1 MLETRIN
8 IGRFSKNELLTN
20 TTARKLKLYKCHNKV
35 TEHSPSRLSEL
46 KTKDIDAAERFKIR
60 DVQELIT
67 KDVEE
72 GKFIRLCPKYKDGLT
87 VVAVRG

>member
-1 MLETRIN
+1 METRIN

-46 KTKDIDAAERFKIR
+46 KTKDIDAAERLKIR
-60 DVQELIT
+60 DVQELVT

>member
-1 MLETRIN
+1 METRIN

-60 DVQELIT
+60 DVQELVT

-87 VVAVRG
+87 VVAVKG

>member
-1 MLETRIN
+1 METRIN
-8 IGRFSKNELLTN
+8 IGRFSKNELLMN
-20 TTARKLKLYKCHNKV
+20 TAARKLKLYKHYNKV
-35 TEHSPSRLSEL
+35 TEHSPSRVSEL

-72 GKFIRLCPKYKDGLT
+72 GKFIRLCPQYKDGLT

>member
-1 MLETRIN
+1 M
-8 IGRFSKNELLTN
+8 TN

>member
-1 MLETRIN
+1 METRIN

-35 TEHSPSRLSEL
+35 TGHSPSRLSEL

-60 DVQELIT
+60 DVQELVT

-87 VVAVRG
+87 VVAVKG

>member
-1 MLETRIN
+1 METRIN
-8 IGRFSKNELLTN
+8 IGRFSKNDLLTN

-60 DVQELIT
+60 DVQELVT

-72 GKFIRLCPKYKDGLT
+72 GKFIRH
-87 VVAVRG
+87 VRSIKIA

>member
-1 MLETRIN
+1 METRIN

-20 TTARKLKLYKCHNKV
+20 TTAKKLKLYKCHNKV

>member
-1 MLETRIN
+1 METRIN
-8 IGRFSKNELLTN
+8 IGRFSKNDLLTN

-60 DVQELIT
+60 DVQELVT

>member
-1 MLETRIN
+1 METRIN

-67 KDVEE
+67 KDVEM

>member
-1 MLETRIN
+1 METRIN

-72 GKFIRLCPKYKDGLT
+72 GKFIRLRPKYKDGLT

>member
-1 MLETRIN
+1 METRIN

-72 GKFIRLCPKYKDGLT
+72 GKFIRLCLKYKDGLT

>member
-1 MLETRIN
+1 M
-8 IGRFSKNELLTN
+8 TN

-60 DVQELIT
+60 DVQELVT

>member
-1 MLETRIN
+1 METRIN

-35 TEHSPSRLSEL
+35 SEHSPNRLSEL

-67 KDVEE
+67 KDIEE

>member
-1 MLETRIN
+1 MEIRIN

-20 TTARKLKLYKCHNKV
+20 TTARILKLYKRYNKV
-35 TEHSPSRLSEL
+35 TEHSPSRQSKL
-46 KTKDIDAAERFKIR
+46 KTKDIDAAERLKIR

-67 KDVEE
+67 KDTEE
-72 GKFIRLCPKYKDGLT
+72 GKFIRLCRKYKDGLT

>member
-1 MLETRIN
+1 METRIN

-20 TTARKLKLYKCHNKV
+20 TTARKLKPYKRYNKV
-35 TEHSPSRLSEL
+35 TEHSHSGLSEL

>member
-1 MLETRIN
+1 METRIN

-60 DVQELIT
+60 DVQELVT